1 MNSKSLLIIVISL
14 RITRLSR
21 KKMAIKEGIIWNF
34 PFMTTTVIR
43 PVLNLKKPRSYCSPR
58 NSYFFV
64 PSDDELAQWS
74 DKTVHKAKPTDIR
87 EQLGEIINWTRFW
100 LVIFTF
106 YERNMFT
113 SKMDISEENEALM
126 FNTVKV
132 IWRRVR
138 FTTDFK
144 LTEGFTVLFCWK
156 GK

>member
-43 PVLNLKKPRSYCSPR
+43 PVLNMKKLDLIVPQ
-58 NSYFFV
+58 FFV

-138 FTTDFK
+138 VTTDFK
-144 LTEGFTVLFCWK
+144 LTEGFTVLFCWN